1 MKKAL
6 FLLFFCIFFIKYL
19 VYLEK
24 GCIFASSNKK
34 NNNLTER
41 RQLVNHCQKIMK
53 TITSKSVQTKVAKN
67 IKAEMEKA
75 LSIFRTINGEA
86 EYEANIYDIATDK
99 EVVITSNGLLNHIY
113 SGSLTTMQE
122 VMAKYEKAYTNVFY
136 SIETRPISFFYKDE
150 LKMRYIPAFV
160 ATIRRKEA

>member
-24 GCIFASSNKK
+24 GCIFASSNKT
-34 NNNLTER
+34 NNHLTER

-53 TITSKSVQTKVAKN
+53 TITSKSVQTKVTNN

-75 LSIFRTINGEA
+75 LSIFRNSKDEA
-86 EYEANIYDIATDK
+86 EYEANIYGLGTDK
-99 EVVITSNGLLNHIY
+99 EVVITSNGFLNNIY
-113 SGSLTTMQE
+113 GASLTTMQA
-122 VMAKYEKAYTNVFY
+122 VMAKYEEKYTNVFY
-136 SIETRPISFFYKDE
+136 SIEARPICFFDNDE
-150 LKMRYIPAFV
+150 LKTKYVPAFV
-160 ATIRRKEA
+160 ATIRDHEA